1 LFNKKLILEKKYPPF
16 NGSFFLYS
24 RCLKQEV
31 DEVKHQIRIRENRI
45 EKLTAKYDIIL
56 KSLGG
61 RLEVGGKRTSLIAKW
76 ET

>member
-1 LFNKKLILEKKYPPF
+1 
-16 NGSFFLYS
+16 
-24 RCLKQEV
+24 V

-61 RLEVGGKRTSLIAKW
+61 RLEVGGKRKSLTTKW